1 MVKQH
6 SQHQEPQAE
15 QPAFQQ
21 TWQRA
26 DLDAI
31 PAPDYCNLPV
41 FEIEHLKQQ
50 WEGKPVQLPTG
61 LKSSVQ
67 SCLNSFEVAAW
78 KKYLLQVGHLHLS
91 DQNILLSRLLIHV
104 LLQGA
109 YDLLSIELGYQV
121 LSSTDDDDDN
131 ANV

>member
-31 PAPDYCNLPV
+31 PAPDYCNLPA
-41 FEIEHLKQQ
+41 FEIENLKQQ
-50 WEGKPVQLPTG
+50 WEGKPVQLPAG

-67 SCLNSFEVAAW
+67 SCLNSCEVAAW
-78 KKYLLQVGHLHLS
+78 KKYLLQVGQLHLS
-91 DQNILLSRLLIHV
+91 DQNIPLTRLLLDK

-109 YDLLSIELGYQV
+109 YDLLSIEQGYPV
-121 LSSTDDDDDN
+121 VSGTDDDGDD
-131 ANV
+131 ADV